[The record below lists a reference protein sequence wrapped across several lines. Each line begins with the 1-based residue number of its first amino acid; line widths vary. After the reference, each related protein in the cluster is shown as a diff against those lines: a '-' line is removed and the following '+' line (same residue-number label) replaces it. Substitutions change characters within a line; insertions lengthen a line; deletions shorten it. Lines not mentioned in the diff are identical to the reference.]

1 MQDKRGKEKV
11 MKRRIVA
18 MLLSSA
24 LAVSLL
30 GGCGGSTAGEADNAG
45 SAPAEAGSQEETDAP
60 EESQESQNVDASTRE
75 ATQLTFWTYVEQH
88 TEFMQDAVTVWNEKH
103 PDEPIE
109 LQTETYPTED
119 MHSKLLITLQSG
131 DGAPDIVDVNVAR
144 FSDFMQGD
152 TEVFVPLNDIIEPEK
167 QSFLEPVLDIYKY
180 NGNYYGIEYHVGAPI
195 MFYNTEILDQAGVK
209 VEDIVTWEDLHDAGK
224 KVLEATGKPIITFE
238 VNDSWSYY
246 IMAGEKGGDYFDED
260 GNCIINS
267 KENAEVLDFML
278 SMIEDG
284 TAVTTPGGGFHT
296 EEYYGYMSQ
305 GGAASML
312 ECLWYMGRFTDYMPE
327 LSGKIQ
333 VAAPPVWD
341 ESSVYPVFGGT
352 ATSITTQC
360 ESPDLASR
368 FLAEAKISAEG
379 AGKIWNVLG
388 FDPLRWDIWET
399 DVMKTQNKYT
409 DYFGMDIFDVVLG
422 MKDKFYP
429 SNITASPQ
437 FSLANSL
444 IATDILFRVL
454 NEKSASPE
462 EALSNAAAEIE
473 SAK

>member
-1 MQDKRGKEKV
+1 MKKR
-11 MKRRIVA
+11 IAA
-18 MLLSSA
+18 MLLSGVM
-24 LAVSLL
+24 AVSLL
-30 GGCGGSTAGEADNAG
+30 GGCGKNASESASDAGASEKKEEAKAE
-45 SAPAEAGSQEETDAP
+45 SPAS
-60 EESQESQNVDASTRE
+60 EESSESQTAEPAGE

-88 TEFMQDAVTVWNEKH
+88 TEFMQDAVDVWNEKH
-103 PDEPIE
+103 PEEPIE
-109 LQTETYPTED
+109 LSTETYPTED

-152 TEVFVPLNDIIEPEK
+152 TEVFVPLNDIVEPEK

-209 VEDIVTWEDLHDAGK
+209 VEEIVTWNDLHEAGK

-246 IMAGEKGGDYFDED
+246 IMAGEKGGDYFDEN
-260 GNCIINS
+260 GNCIIDS

-278 SMIEDG
+278 GMIEDG

-327 LSGKIQ
+327 LAGKVQ
-333 VAAPPVWD
+333 LAAPPVWD
-341 ESSVYPVFGGT
+341 ENSVYPVFGGT

-360 ESPDLASR
+360 ANPDLASR

-379 AGKIWNVLG
+379 AEKIWNVLG

-399 DVMKTQNKYT
+399 DAMKAQNKYT
-409 DYFGMDIFDVVLG
+409 DYFGSDIFDVVLG
-422 MKDKFYP
+422 MKDKFHP

-454 NEKSASPE
+454 NEQSSTPE
-462 EALSNAAAEIE
+462 EALGNAAAEIE

>member
-1 MQDKRGKEKV
+1 
-11 MKRRIVA
+11 MKRKIA
-18 MLLSSA
+18 ALLLSSI
-24 LAVSLL
+24 LAASLL
-30 GGCGGSTAGEADNAG
+30 GGCGGTSSEPAADDQASAPSEEPAQAGEEEL
-45 SAPAEAGSQEETDAP
+45 PAESGEDGETTQA
-60 EESQESQNVDASTRE
+60 TGE

-103 PDEPIE
+103 PDEPIA
-109 LQTETYPTED
+109 LSTETYPVDD

-167 QSFLEPVLDIYKY
+167 ESFLEPVLDIYKY

-209 VEDIVTWEDLHDAGK
+209 AEDIVTWDDLHEAGK

-246 IMAGEKGGDYFDED
+246 IMAGEKKGDYFDEN

-267 KENAEVLDFML
+267 KENAEVLEFML

-341 ESSVYPVFGGT
+341 ENSVYPVFGGT
-352 ATSITTQC
+352 GTSVTTQC
-360 ESPDLASR
+360 EHPDLASR
-368 FLAEAKISAEG
+368 FLAEAKISVEG
-379 AGKIWNVLG
+379 AEKIWNVLG
-388 FDPLRWDIWET
+388 FDPLRWDIWES
-399 DVMKTQNKYT
+399 DAMKAQNKYT
-409 DYFGMDIFDVVLG
+409 DYFGSDIFDVVLG
-422 MKDKFYP
+422 MKDQFHP

-444 IATDILFRVL
+444 VATDIMFRVL
-454 NEKSASPE
+454 NEQSATPQ
-462 EALSNAAAEIE
+462 EALDNAAAEIE
-473 SAK
+473 SAQ